1 METIP
6 SFAPLASRLAAHAAA
21 IRPVDGARDD
31 WAKVAALV
39 ICALLEMLICVC
51 AALDARA
58 PAEIRPAATA
68 TLRDKK
74 VAPVPAPRAGF
85 LVLPGE
91 RRVSLRKFVP
101 EVSIVAPK
109 LAATP
114 EAAPTG
120 PGSGPGLAWSRDVGV
135 IGAIFAVP
143 WRPRRET
150 QLFRQPLCT
159 PVLFRY
165 RN

>member
-6 SFAPLASRLAAHAAA
+6 PLAPLASRLAAHAAA

-74 VAPVPAPRAGF
+74 VVPVPAPRAGF

-91 RRVSLRKFVP
+91 RRVSLRKFVS
-101 EVSIVAPK
+101 EVNIVAST
-109 LAATP
+109 LSDTP
-114 EAAPTG
+114 EAAPT
-120 PGSGPGLAWSRDVGV
+120 GPGLAWSRDVGA

-143 WRPRRET
+143 WRLRRET
-150 QLFRQPLCT
+150 QLSRQPLCT
-159 PVLFRY
+159 PILFRY